1 MISSLVAGRFAHA
14 LRATRTLLGAVFVT
28 PPSPR
33 KPYVQGVTTSSAVIC
48 WVSERPD
55 AGVVE
60 YGHTPELGGKVA
72 DAWVGRRHAVALTG
86 LGPGSTYYY
95 RVAAAGRS
103 SATGCFRTAPV
114 EEDSSFAFAVVGDS
128 GSGGKR
134 QLAVAGLLKRLR
146 PDLVLHTGD
155 VVYPAG
161 KERHFDRRFFAPY
174 GDLIKE
180 VPIFPVHGNHDV
192 RRRKGT
198 AFLENFHPPLGSPRS
213 TKRYY
218 SFDWGG
224 VHFVALDTEL
234 YYHDKDSRPE
244 EQKAFL

>member
-1 MISSLVAGRFAHA
+1 
-14 LRATRTLLGAVFVT
+14 
-28 PPSPR
+28 
-33 KPYVQGVTTSSAVIC
+33 VQGVTTSSAVIC